1 MYVFT
6 CQKQQQQTR
15 RNLAM
20 KAVLLVLS
28 CLQLVVGESLGGSL
42 RVGKKVKPV
51 DVLVLTEA
59 LW

>member
-1 MYVFT
+1 
-6 CQKQQQQTR
+6 
-15 RNLAM
+15 M